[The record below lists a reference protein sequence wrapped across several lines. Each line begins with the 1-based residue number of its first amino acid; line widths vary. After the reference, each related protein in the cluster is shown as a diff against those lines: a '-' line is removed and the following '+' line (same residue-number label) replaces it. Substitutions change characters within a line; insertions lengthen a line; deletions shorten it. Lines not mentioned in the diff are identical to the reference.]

1 MIHIKSIN
9 DQPRIGKLILSAE
22 KVQPDIKLL
31 YLQACRLQ
39 CGRLE
44 VFCRFGSIIGYQY
57 QLKRRH
63 ILYP

>member
-22 KVQPDIKLL
+22 KVQPDIILL

-44 VFCRFGSIIGYQY
+44 GGHLKFSVVLGQLLVISIS
-57 QLKRRH
+57 
-63 ILYP
+63 